1 MPSFSFKRNTAAP
14 APVPAAAP
22 VATPANPPATQGSA
36 PVLPPPAAAPTRSF
50 APPAAAPAAAAP
62 VAAAPTPAP
71 VAPPPPPPPL
81 PTPAPAPSL
90 APAVAAVAS
99 RDEDEQI
106 EPVGADTAITVNGNY
121 IGVGGFEGEWS
132 AKDMATPYL
141 SMVSKMSKIF
151 DDHPEWLGQ
160 FVYDR
165 QYLLGP
171 SIKVVFLRATKAFME
186 DVEYGSEK
194 IPARF
199 SSSAD
204 YKAAGFNSQ
213 QIVEVADLDLLI
225 QVPADAEGAADLAH
239 IVDGPDAYLLV
250 RYPVRSTAFGRTASI
265 LAKDMN
271 GFLKGALFNGFYD
284 LYVSEKERRQGG
296 GKYHVPNLRT
306 AGATPDSLRAQIRE
320 KFAFESAR
328 RAA

>member
-1 MPSFSFKRNTAAP
+1 MPSFQFKRNTGAAP
-14 APVPAAAP
+14 APVPAA
-22 VATPANPPATQGSA
+22 PANPPATQGSA
-36 PVLPPPAAAPTRSF
+36 PVAPPPAAAAAPARSF
-50 APPAAAPAAAAP
+50 VAAPAAAPAPAAA
-62 VAAAPTPAP
+62 AAPAP
-71 VAPPPPPPPL
+71 VAPPPA
-81 PTPAPAPSL
+81 PAPVAQAPSL
-90 APAVAAVAS
+90 APAVVD
-99 RDEDEQI
+99 RDDDEEQI

-151 DDHPEWLGQ
+151 DDHPDWLGQ
-160 FVYDR
+160 FVYDK

-199 SSSAD
+199 ASSAD

-225 QVPADAEGAADLAH
+225 QVPADAPGAADLAH
-239 IVDGPDAYLLV
+239 VVDGADAYLLV

-284 LYVSEKERRQGG
+284 LFVSEKERRQGG

-306 AGATPDSLRAQIRE
+306 AGVTPESLRAQIRD